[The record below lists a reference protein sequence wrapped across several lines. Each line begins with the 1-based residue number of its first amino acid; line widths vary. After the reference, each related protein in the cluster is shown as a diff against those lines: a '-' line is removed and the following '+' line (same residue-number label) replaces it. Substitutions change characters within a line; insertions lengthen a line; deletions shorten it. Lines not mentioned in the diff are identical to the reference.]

1 MYSIGEFS
9 KITGLTVKT
18 LRFYQEQGLLEPTHV
33 DEHSGYRYYAADKRE
48 PARLIAQLRALE
60 FSIEDIRQI
69 LATLAETGDI
79 TPQLQQHRAALAR
92 QAKHYR
98 ALQRKL
104 DQFIAQEQETP
115 SMSAK
120 TYQVEEKQVPAMLVA
135 GIRMQG
141 KYMECGKAFGQL
153 GRKCGRHI
161 SGAPLMLIYD
171 SEYKENDADFEPC
184 MPIRKVITSPGV
196 DVRELPGGACISLMH
211 AGPYEELGR
220 SYQLLL
226 DYVHEQQLEV
236 QLPTREVY
244 LKGPGMIFRGNPK
257 KYLTEIQMLVKKP

>member
-33 DEHSGYRYYAADKRE
+33 DEQSGYRYYAADKLE

-60 FSIEDIRQI
+60 FSIDDIRRLLVA
-69 LATLAETGDI
+69 LADTGDI
-79 TPQLQQHRAALAR
+79 TAQLQQHRASLAQ

-104 DQFIAQEQETP
+104 DQFIAQQQEIP
-115 SMSAK
+115 NMSA
-120 TYQVEEKQVPAMLVA
+120 TSYPVEEKQVPALLVA

-141 KYMECGKAFGQL
+141 KYMECGKVFGQL

-161 SGAPLMLIYD
+161 CGAPLMLIYD
-171 SEYKENDADFEPC
+171 SEYKENDANFEPC
-184 MPIRKVITSPGV
+184 MPIRKAITSPGL
-196 DVRELPGGACISLMH
+196 DVRELPGGACVALLH
-211 AGPYEELGR
+211 EGPYEELGR
-220 SYQLLL
+220 SYQQLL
-226 DYVHEQQLEV
+226 DYVHEKQLEV

-257 KYLTEIQMLVKKP
+257 KYLTEIQMLVKR